1 MITQLQEAGH
11 REKACMKF
19 LKLILKREN
28 EEEILEN
35 VDKLI
40 NAFREEGISDSH
52 SDQASATTYIY
63 LTAQCN
69 GQQSK

>member
-40 NAFREEGISDSH
+40 NAFREEGISDS
-52 SDQASATTYIY
+52 DLASATIYIY